1 MTQQTAKGPAM
12 RAKFW
17 LLAGLAMMMP
27 FVLAAEPG
35 ADPPVQAGAVPSQ
48 CPADFVKSMNVEF
61 YGNFETAGVLMDLP
75 AGIPAWQVG
84 RVRCWLNIGGRWQPV
99 HDLARVGE
107 FPWFATSL
115 FWLRPGTTYQVKA
128 VMEDKAGV
136 ALATGYGEG
145 ATRQEPRLRESA
157 MQLHVATAGDDAN
170 PGTLEKPFKTLQHA
184 FSVADA
190 GTTVLI
196 HGGTYYEGEL
206 EFARNGTAQAPIVV
220 KAFNSE
226 RVVIDAADP
235 DLMDPSSWKTGDGK
249 IYSHAF
255 TGGCFNASLED
266 RTTGRVLRLFPV
278 HSLDELKTR
287 TVRTQGGFEKL
298 GIEGGIFCDGA
309 TAYLAVPGNLSGYK
323 VFLAR
328 QTRAF
333 VIESRRFIQL
343 DGLEIAHAG
352 RGDFGAAAMVMNADD
367 ILFQNCRFRL
377 CNAGLWVKG
386 SSSRLTVQDCVFTDI
401 LTRWP
406 FQLMKNGE
414 VGIDGQIET
423 GCVYVDH
430 KYSGRGMV
438 IRRNRIAGL
447 FDGAHVSPGSVD
459 DARSNETDFYENVVD
474 DVADDFIETDGIT
487 RNVRIFDNR
496 MNRSL
501 SGVSLAQALDG
512 PTFVIYNV
520 LANCGMVSAAQQ
532 EGFEGYP
539 FKTNGGPQP
548 EVGSGPVFIYH
559 NTAWTMDP
567 ESRAMLIKNA
577 CWAKITLRNNIWCGR
592 KEGFVSWQV
601 QLSPM
606 DFDYD
611 DLYVEAADAPLA
623 KISGRA
629 KCMTLDE
636 VRAKT
641 GWLRHG
647 ISANPLFAD
656 PANGVFTLEDT
667 SPCIDAGVAVAGIN
681 DRRMK
686 GKAPDMGAFERR

>member
-1 MTQQTAKGPAM
+1 
-12 RAKFW
+12 
-17 LLAGLAMMMP
+17 
-27 FVLAAEPG
+27 
-35 ADPPVQAGAVPSQ
+35 
-48 CPADFVKSMNVEF
+48 
-61 YGNFETAGVLMDLP
+61 
-75 AGIPAWQVG
+75 
-84 RVRCWLNIGGRWQPV
+84 
-99 HDLARVGE
+99 
-107 FPWFATSL
+107 
-115 FWLRPGTTYQVKA
+115 
-128 VMEDKAGV
+128 
-136 ALATGYGEG
+136 
-145 ATRQEPRLRESA
+145 
-157 MQLHVATAGDDAN
+157 
-170 PGTLEKPFKTLQHA
+170 
-184 FSVADA
+184 
-190 GTTVLI
+190 
-196 HGGTYYEGEL
+196 
-206 EFARNGTAQAPIVV
+206 
-220 KAFNSE
+220 
-226 RVVIDAADP
+226 
-235 DLMDPSSWKTGDGK
+235 
-249 IYSHAF
+249 
-255 TGGCFNASLED
+255 
-266 RTTGRVLRLFPV
+266 
-278 HSLDELKTR
+278 
-287 TVRTQGGFEKL
+287 
-298 GIEGGIFCDGA
+298 
-309 TAYLAVPGNLSGYK
+309 
-323 VFLAR
+323 
-328 QTRAF
+328 
-333 VIESRRFIQL
+333 
-343 DGLEIAHAG
+343 
-352 RGDFGAAAMVMNADD
+352 MVMNADD